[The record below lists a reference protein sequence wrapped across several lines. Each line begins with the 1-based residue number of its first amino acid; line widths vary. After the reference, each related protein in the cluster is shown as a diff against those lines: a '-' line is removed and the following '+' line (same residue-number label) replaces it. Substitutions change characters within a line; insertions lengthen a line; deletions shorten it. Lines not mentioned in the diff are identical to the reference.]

1 MNLDGGKTFN
11 TPMQTSP
18 GAHSASNTT
27 DTGSFLAVI
36 RLGHGVNHPPPSNAK
51 VKERAELYLYSPL

>member
-1 MNLDGGKTFN
+1 MGERLS

-18 GAHSASNTT
+18 GAHSDSYTMG
-27 DTGSFLAVI
+27 TGSFLAVI
-36 RLGHGVNHPPPSNAK
+36 RLGNGVNYPTPTNAK